1 MTGTWAKQRIML
13 RELLREMRCHHGL
26 TQAELAKRLGRP
38 QSFVSKIESGERNL
52 DFVDVYEICRCCGEG
67 FEDFAVRFVQA
78 IKQK

>member
-1 MTGTWAKQRIML
+1 MAGTWAKQRIML
-13 RELLREMRCHHGL
+13 RKLLREMRCRHGL
-26 TQAELAKRLGRP
+26 TQTELAKRLGRP
-38 QSFVSKIESGERNL
+38 QSYVSKVESGERNL